1 MLILNAHVD
10 VASIPLTYNF
20 DRNTLINHR
29 SLLGVSM
36 QRIRLKKSLAVV
48 SMAVAELGLSSVA
61 AAEVSLPAFYAA
73 VSQMKDEGKLGQV
86 IKKEK
91 IATTIPGAQAW
102 RIAYISSDVNDRKT
116 ISTGL
121 LVAPLGKAPKEGRPV
136 VSWAHGTT
144 GTAQN
149 CGPSQAVNPAVP
161 LNQYFLVGGNSWT
174 DYGLPA
180 VDELIKQGYVVVAT
194 DYQGLGGGGK
204 HQYVVSA
211 TQGRDAINAIRA
223 AGAIKETG
231 AGKKA
236 LIYGWSQGGGT
247 TIAAASSGAYIAQ
260 KGTAFDD
267 IEMVGFVAMAPPDFV
282 VLAPKEGI
290 SEANAETVLDS
301 LSKTFSNNVCNFTH
315 LAMNLWATQAAY
327 SEKLSLTDLY
337 TQEGS
342 KALDEIMSNKCVHVA
357 SDTLTYTYGDQY
369 GALMKSKVSNA
380 KAWAESILA
389 GSVPTAKPVAPV
401 VVYWGTK
408 DTVVPPVMG
417 ELYRDQMCKM
427 GGNVARVQL
436 AGEITHFGTPA
447 ASQPLYLPW
456 IADRFAGKSAAD
468 GCAAQ

>member
-1 MLILNAHVD
+1 MKFKNASSV
-10 VASIPLTYNF
+10 VAA
-20 DRNTLINHR
+20 
-29 SLLGVSM
+29 
-36 QRIRLKKSLAVV
+36 AVV
-48 SMAVAELGLSSVA
+48 SMGVIGTSFDAL
-61 AAEVSLPAFYAA
+61 AEVSLPPFYTA
-73 VSQMKDEGKLGQV
+73 VTQMKADGKLGQV

-91 IATTIPGAQAW
+91 VAIAIPGAQAW

-121 LVAPLGKAPKEGRPV
+121 LVAPVGKAPKEGRPV

-149 CGPSQAVNPAVP
+149 CGPSQTVNPAVP
-161 LNQYFLVGGNSWT
+161 LNQYFLVGGNSYT

-180 VDELIKQGYVVVAT
+180 VEEFIKEGYVVVAT

-223 AGAIKETG
+223 AGAVKETG

-247 TIAAASSGAYIAQ
+247 TIAAASSGEYIAQ

-267 IEMVGFVAMAPPDFV
+267 IELVGFVAMAPPDFV
-282 VLAPKEGI
+282 TIAPQDGI
-290 SEANAETVLDS
+290 TEANAENMLDGFA
-301 LSKTFSNNVCNFTH
+301 KTFSNNVFNFTH

-327 SEKLSLTDLY
+327 PEKLQLSDLY
-337 TQEGS
+337 TDEGV
-342 KALDEIMSNKCVHVA
+342 KAVNEIMSNKCVHVA

-369 GALMKSKVSNA
+369 GALMKTKVNNA
-380 KAWAESILA
+380 KAWADSIVA
-389 GSVPTAKPVAPV
+389 GSVPKAKPVAPV
-401 VVYWGTK
+401 IVYWGTA

-417 ELYRDQMCKM
+417 ELYREQMCKM
-427 GGNVARVQL
+427 GANVARVQL
-436 AGEITHFGTPA
+436 AGQVTHFGTPA

-456 IADRFAGKSAAD
+456 VKDRFAGKPLENGCSAN
-468 GCAAQ
+468 